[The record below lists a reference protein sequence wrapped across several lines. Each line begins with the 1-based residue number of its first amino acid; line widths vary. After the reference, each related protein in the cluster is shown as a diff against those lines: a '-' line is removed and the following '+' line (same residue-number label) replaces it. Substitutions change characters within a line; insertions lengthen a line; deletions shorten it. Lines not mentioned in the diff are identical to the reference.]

1 MTRRYRQRRFIFN
14 YADFDRIGDKCAAQ
28 VYKEELEKCLRE
40 GKPTSI
46 VSKWCGTEQPVWVI
60 KTEHD
65 FYQGRCKKHRP
76 FFTPE
81 KR

>member
-1 MTRRYRQRRFIFN
+1 MIPFN

-46 VSKWCGTEQPVWVI
+46 VSKWCGPNDI
-60 KTEHD
+60 IGH
-65 FYQGRCKKHRP
+65 
-76 FFTPE
+76 
-81 KR
+81 